1 MSDTPLLGAFGSGAG
16 RYDRLRPAPP
26 AEAVDF
32 GVPMAAA
39 DVADIG
45 AGTGKLTV
53 LLVERGHRVVAVEPS
68 VAMRTRLTTR
78 LPGVSV
84 RDARAEATGLPEA
97 GFDVV
102 TFAQSWHWVDPAAAS
117 RELSRILRPGGYVS
131 MLWTMPDT
139 GVEWVARIQ
148 AAMHSIPLAQQV
160 STRPDRGQDPWTHP
174 PSGPFGGG
182 ERSTIRWSQPMS
194 LADLRELV
202 TTRSYYLEAVDS
214 ERAALRSATARA
226 VAYEWPDWPDTA
238 PVDLPYV
245 TTVVRY
251 RLRGAA
257 H

>member
-139 GVEWVARIQ
+139 GVAWVAPIQ

-160 STRPDRGQDPWTHP
+160 ATGPDRRRDPWQSP
-174 PSGPFGGG
+174 PSGPFSTG
-182 ERSTIRWSQPMS
+182 ERLTTHWSQPM
-194 LADLRELV
+194 LRGDLRELV
-202 TTRSYYLEAVDS
+202 TTRSYYLEATS
-214 ERAALRSATARA
+214 AEQNALREATARA
-226 VAYEWPDWPDTA
+226 VAAEWPDLPEESS
-238 PVDLPYV
+238 VDLPYV
-245 TTVVRY
+245 TTVLRY
-251 RLRGAA
+251 RLSPEE
-257 H
+257 